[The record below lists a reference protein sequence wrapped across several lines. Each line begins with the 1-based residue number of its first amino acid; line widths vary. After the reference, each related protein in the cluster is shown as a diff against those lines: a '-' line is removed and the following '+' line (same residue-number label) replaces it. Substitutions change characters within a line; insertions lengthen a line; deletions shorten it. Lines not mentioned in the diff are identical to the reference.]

1 VVAVAAL
8 SSRLSESALV
18 GPTAVAGSLLCTTQ
32 LPKRCLQLWVNY
44 NQLTYSVCFVI
55 DLFFGVL
62 CLFFT
67 RSVLPE
73 SIFMHFLC
81 VFSWLFSV
89 SLCSRLHK
97 ILSSFIWMSDAGPRI
112 DHMNALLY
120 CLVLW
125 HANHYRWCTSCELH
139 ICVVTFITALLVTKL

>member
-1 VVAVAAL
+1 MNEQGLISVNNN
-8 SSRLSESALV
+8 SRSQALV
-18 GPTAVAGSLLCTTQ
+18 LLLLSAYCVMCTTQ

-73 SIFMHFLC
+73 SIFYAFL
-81 VFSWLFSV
+81 V
-89 SLCSRLHK
+89 
-97 ILSSFIWMSDAGPRI
+97 
-112 DHMNALLY
+112 
-120 CLVLW
+120 CL
-125 HANHYRWCTSCELH
+125 
-139 ICVVTFITALLVTKL
+139 LLVILGFIVQ